1 MKIPTCGILVN
12 AKDYFVPYIDYI
24 VEESKKKYFDI
35 SFFHTN
41 DNSWWD
47 NNFKKSDLPISNSLQ
62 RVIDGSDI
70 IFSLGYW
77 NIISRKQIEA
87 VPMGIVNVHHS
98 FRLKY
103 RGRHMA
109 THAIRAGEK
118 YHGSTIHFIDEKLD
132 EGKII
137 DTAPCKVDDN
147 DTSESLF
154 YKSNQVGLDLIKKNF
169 RNIITNSVKLT
180 DISHD
185 PNFVYFRYHD
195 IGYEIPTD
203 VLGDI
208 KALDRYIRSMTFD
221 NAPAPYFLIGDKKVY
236 VKISEYDDGIL
247 RRN

>member
-41 DNSWWD
+41 DNGWWD
-47 NNFKKSDLPISNSLQ
+47 NNFKNNGLPISNSLQ
-62 RVIDGSDI
+62 SVIDGSDI

-87 VPMGIVNVHHS
+87 VPLGIVNVHHS

-103 RGRHMA
+103 RGRHMS
-109 THAIRAGEK
+109 THAIRSGEK

-137 DTAPCKVDDN
+137 DTAPCKIDDN

-169 RNIITNSVKLT
+169 RDIITNNVKLT

-185 PNFVYFRYHD
+185 PNFVYFKGRDLDH
-195 IGYEIPTD
+195 EIPTD
-203 VLGDI
+203 VLGNI
-208 KALDRYIRSMTFD
+208 TTLGRYIKSMMFD

-236 VKISEYDDGIL
+236 VKMSEYDDGIL